1 MSNVLYKIVA
11 KVVANRLKILLPKL
25 ISEHQSAFISGR
37 LIIDNILIAHETL
50 HHLKSKRSSRMGYMA
65 LKLDMRKA
73 YDRVEWVFLEKIILK
88 MGFNARWVSTIMAC
102 IKSVSYSILLNG
114 QPHGHIVLDRGLR
127 QGDPLSQYLFLL
139 ITEGLH
145 SLFKKAEED
154 GVIRGVSLCA
164 NGPRISHL
172 LFADDSLVFCKATI
186 SECVQIQ
193 SVLHRYEQ
201 AFGQSINGAKTSI
214 FQLEHST

>member
-1 MSNVLYKIVA
+1 
-11 KVVANRLKILLPKL
+11 
-25 ISEHQSAFISGR
+25 
-37 LIIDNILIAHETL
+37 
-50 HHLKSKRSSRMGYMA
+50 MA

>member
-1 MSNVLYKIVA
+1 
-11 KVVANRLKILLPKL
+11 
-25 ISEHQSAFISGR
+25 
-37 LIIDNILIAHETL
+37 
-50 HHLKSKRSSRMGYMA
+50 MGYMA